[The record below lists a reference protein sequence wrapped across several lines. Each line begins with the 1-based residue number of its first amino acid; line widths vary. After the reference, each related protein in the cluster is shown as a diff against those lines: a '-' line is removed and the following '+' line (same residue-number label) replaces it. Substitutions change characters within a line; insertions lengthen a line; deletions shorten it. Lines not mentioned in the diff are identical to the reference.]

1 MNKSLALAIS
11 LLLASHVASAQS
23 LRPGS
28 RAGLSA
34 TGNTPAVA
42 LPSQQVRA
50 DAAPLPA
57 DHIVALV
64 NSEPITNNEVRARLA
79 RIESSAN
86 GQALPPRDELLRQI
100 MERLII
106 EHTQTQAAT
115 EAGIKIDEAAI
126 NQTEESVA
134 AQNGLSVD
142 ALRQRLKAMGVDLSQ
157 FRANLRN
164 ELLMQRIR
172 EREVASK
179 VKVSESDIDGYLA
192 DHQSG
197 KAAPTAINLAQILVE
212 IPEGASAATVK
223 KLSERA
229 EALAKRAR
237 SGENFAVL
245 ARDNSDAGDRANGG
259 VLGLRPTDRYPDLFV
274 EATRTLKEGDIAGPL
289 RSDAGFHIIKVLQK
303 QGNGLPDASYTQ
315 THARHILLRT
325 SPQLSQ
331 DAAMARLKEL
341 RQRIVSGQAKFEDV
355 ARQVSQDGSAMSG
368 GDLGWTTPGQFV
380 PEFETPMNAL
390 ALNQVSEPI
399 ASRFGVHLI
408 QVLQRR
414 EVPTTTEQQ
423 REWVRNVLREQKA
436 DQAYEEWARDLRA
449 RAYVEY
455 REPPQ

>member
-11 LLLASHVASAQS
+11 LLLASQVASAQS

-28 RAGLSA
+28 RGGLSA
-34 TGNTPAVA
+34 TGSAPAVS

-86 GQALPPRDELLRQI
+86 GQALPARDELLRQI
-100 MERLII
+100 MERLIV

-115 EAGIKIDEAAI
+115 EAGIKIEDAAI

-142 ALRQRLKAMGVDLSQ
+142 ALRQRLKAMGVDVSQ

-179 VKVSESDIDGYLA
+179 VKVTESDIDNYLA
-192 DHQSG
+192 DRQSS
-197 KAAPTAINLAQILVE
+197 KAAPTALNLAQILVE
-212 IPEGASAATVK
+212 VPEGASAATVK

-245 ARDNSDAGDRANGG
+245 ARDNSDAGDRATGG

-315 THARHILLRT
+315 TRARHILLRT

-331 DAAMARLKEL
+331 DAAIARLKEL

-368 GDLGWTTPGQFV
+368 GDLGWTSPGQFV
-380 PEFETPMNAL
+380 PEFEAPMNEL
-390 ALNQVSEPI
+390 APNQISEPI

-414 EVPTTTEQQ
+414 EVPTTQEQQ

-436 DQAYEEWARDLRA
+436 DQAYEDWARDLRA